1 MKNTRNCSR
10 SSADKVQT
18 RSQSPVW
25 RDTVTERECL
35 ELNQEIEHSSEKQ
48 EVLATLMEG
57 KMSMQKVAPEQYQEN
72 IFEELKELEEQKT
85 KEALELLGRK
95 MR

>member
-1 MKNTRNCSR
+1 M
-10 SSADKVQT
+10 
-18 RSQSPVW
+18 
-25 RDTVTERECL
+25 L
-35 ELNQEIEHSSEKQ
+35 G
-48 EVLATLMEG
+48 TLMEG